1 MKKKKSIINYLI
13 LFIAIVLVLF
23 FTLKDDFKN
32 IVLEMSKVNIW
43 IYIIAIIL
51 FLVSHFFKSLGLRT
65 FLNEYTNYSV
75 KKSYELT
82 LISLFLNG
90 VTPFQTG
97 GQPFQVY
104 LLKKDGM
111 RVTDSTNAMIKD
123 SLAYQAALLIIAVIA
138 LLFNIKLNICEH
150 DRYLILAVLL
160 GFIVNFAVLSLLVF
174 ALAAKKTGYR
184 ILNNLINFIFKFKIT
199 KKYARSKEKL
209 QEGLINFYEN
219 RKSISKNKKTL
230 IVGIMF
236 HIIHL
241 IILYLVPAIVFKSMG
256 VNIGILQT
264 IVCTALVML
273 VANFIP
279 IPGATGGIEYG
290 FMQFFGKY
298 VFGAILSSGM
308 LLWRFATYFFGLIIG
323 SIILMLKKEDRIK

>member
-1 MKKKKSIINYLI
+1 MKKKKRLINYLI
-13 LFIAIVLVLF
+13 LFIAVVLVLF
-23 FTLKDDFKN
+23 FTLKDDFN
-32 IVLEMSKVNIW
+32 SIVEEIYKVNIW
-43 IYIIAIIL
+43 VYIIAIIL

-104 LLKKDGM
+104 LLRKEGM

-138 LLFNIKLNICEH
+138 LLFNLKLNICEH

-160 GFIVNFAVLSLLVF
+160 GFIVNFVVLSILIFV
-174 ALAAKKTGYR
+174 LAAKKTGYK
-184 ILNNLINFIFKFKIT
+184 ILNNLINFIFKFKLT
-199 KKYARSKEKL
+199 RKYAHSKEKL
-209 QEGLINFYEN
+209 QESLTYFYEN

-230 IVGIMF
+230 LIGLMF

-241 IILYLVPAIVFKSMG
+241 VTLYLVPIIVFKSIG
-256 VNIGILQT
+256 VNIGMIEG

-298 VFGAILSSGM
+298 VSGALLSSGM

-323 SIILMLKKEDRIK
+323 GIILVLKTEDKIK